1 MNVSQNISAI
11 FNSPEIAAVALQ
23 AVQAGEMAER
33 QDAILLAAEERRR
46 EHQVTGSREAS
57 TTDGVA
63 PHSPDTQAASPR
75 ARRKAR
81 PAAAPAPEDAAEADS
96 TQAGPGD
103 GHRIN
108 LMA

>member
-11 FNSPEIAAVALQ
+11 FNSPEIAAIALQ
-23 AVQAGEMAER
+23 AVQAGDLAER
-33 QDAILLAAEERRR
+33 QTAILLQAEERRR

-57 TTDGVA
+57 STDGVA
-63 PHSPDTQAASPR
+63 PHSPDQQAAAPPR

-81 PAAAPAPEDAAEADS
+81 PASPAAPEAEADG